1 MEEWLHL
8 VTKNA
13 VVVIDAM
20 ALIIVVIGT
29 VEAFFV
35 GLRVAFPARA
45 ANPAFRA
52 VLLRYGR
59 WLVAGLTFQLA
70 ADIIETSIAPGWEEL
85 GQLGAIAV
93 IRTFLNFFLER
104 DLAELRDPDSLAP
117 LAPTPPSSAI
127 RGKVREGAEGG
138 K

>member
-1 MEEWLHL
+1 MEEWLHT
-8 VTKNA
+8 VTRDA

-20 ALIIVVIGT
+20 ALIIIVIGT
-29 VEAFFV
+29 VEAFFT
-35 GLRVAFPARA
+35 GLRVAFPART
-45 ANPAFRA
+45 ANRGFRA

-70 ADIIETSIAPGWEEL
+70 ADIIETSIAPSWQEV

-104 DLAELRDPDSLAP
+104 DLADLEIGARRRSEADSQAQGKLRC
-117 LAPTPPSSAI
+117 
-127 RGKVREGAEGG
+127 
-138 K
+138 